1 MFYELMFAFNPD
13 IVIGYNI
20 FGFDD
25 NYLKIRSDMYKINDD
40 LIKDLE

>member
-1 MFYELMFAFNPD
+1 MREFNPD

-25 NYLKIRSDMYKINDD
+25 HYIKIRTDIYR
-40 LIKDLE
+40 

>member
-1 MFYELMFAFNPD
+1 MGLLKGFFKLNIYMNPD

-25 NYLKIRSDMYKINDD
+25 KYIRIRTQIYKNED
-40 LIKDLE
+40 

>member
-1 MFYELMFAFNPD
+1 MIKAFFKLNILMNPD

-25 NYLKIRSDMYKINDD
+25 KYLRIRT
-40 LIKDLE
+40 